1 MTILSIGELTSRQ
14 RNFTLSLGARDL
26 RMIVPIQ
33 SLMLCEE
40 SLGYHIL
47 CCPYQTKKISGKVY
61 LPDVWTQ
68 SICFYLFL
76 SFNFLMLF
84 KCSIIIYFYKDV
96 SKSCIPP
103 TMDLLI
109 IFTNHDDSLPHN
121 EETKSYLSD
130 IIYKVIFYFQTLIFL
145 ILQKNYFISIYFF
158 YLYRYEGV

>member
-1 MTILSIGELTSRQ
+1 
-14 RNFTLSLGARDL
+14 
-26 RMIVPIQ
+26 
-33 SLMLCEE
+33 
-40 SLGYHIL
+40 
-47 CCPYQTKKISGKVY
+47 
-61 LPDVWTQ
+61 
-68 SICFYLFL
+68 
-76 SFNFLMLF
+76 MLF

-158 YLYRYEGV
+158 NSAGKREFSGHIRRLLFELYKHSSSVHSHTRTSLFFNTSTLFANTSN